1 MPKEIKDK
9 EEFIKLS
16 EKALECRVKRHKDY
30 VKLKLR
36 LKRYLYTLKVKPE
49 EAEDIIKQ
57 LKCSNII
64 EI

>member
-1 MPKEIKDK
+1 MPKEIFDK

-16 EKALECRVKRHKDY
+16 EKAIECRVKRTKDY

-49 EAEDIIKQ
+49 EADEILRQI
-57 LKCSNII
+57 KCSRIV
-64 EI
+64 EL